1 MAHEAR
7 TDDPTIDEATTDEV
21 CAVSR
26 HELRAMLRA
35 PFGLADLVLGQRRR
49 LAVNIAQE
57 HRLPTLA
64 LVLTAATIGFA
75 LPFGAVLG
83 PARCWRVAALWLGG
97 IAICLPSL
105 QVFGTYL
112 GARLTWM
119 QTLCVSLASSATA
132 ALFTFAFAPILA
144 FVHLTMSDGRSVDAH
159 DVATVLLFVS
169 MFAGIGQLLRF
180 LRRGTAL
187 APLGRSL
194 GPVLFPWLV
203 LFFFIN
209 VRLAGVLD
217 LL

>member
-1 MAHEAR
+1 MAHEA
-7 TDDPTIDEATTDEV
+7 TDDATTDDI
-21 CAVSR
+21 CALSR
-26 HELRAMLRA
+26 QELRAMLRA

-49 LAVNIAQE
+49 LAMNMAQE

-64 LVLTAATIGFA
+64 LVLTAATVGFA

-97 IAICLPSL
+97 VAICLPSL

-119 QTLCVSLASSATA
+119 QTLCVSLTASATA

-144 FVHLTMSDGRSVDAH
+144 FVRLTMAEGRVVDAH
-159 DVATVLLFVS
+159 DGATLFLVVS
-169 MFAGIGQLLRF
+169 MLAGVGQLLRF

-187 APLGRSL
+187 APVGRSL
-194 GPVLFPWLV
+194 EPVLFPWLA
-203 LFFFIN
+203 LFLFIN
-209 VRLAGVLD
+209 LRLASVLD